1 LLVIN
6 INIRHNC
13 GINETP
19 KLRRQTMKNP
29 TYEILDEALNGLQL
43 RLEHLV
49 RVKSENKTEI
59 ELLKQNIS
67 MIEEAVY
74 IADME
79 LGEGE

>member
-1 LLVIN
+1 
-6 INIRHNC
+6 
-13 GINETP
+13 
-19 KLRRQTMKNP
+19 MKNP